1 MKRIMLSDNELA
13 VLRVLWGAS
22 APLSRPE
29 ILARMSKNVWHPN
42 SVHRVL
48 NSLMQ
53 KGYVQ
58 VEGIAR
64 CGQNYGRTYRAA
76 ITQSDY
82 MADVALH
89 AIPDIPEVEC
99 VLDVMSAM
107 VRRKNITEKTIA
119 MLEEMLAQRREEL
132 RQGAHEDTGKK

>member
-1 MKRIMLSDNELA
+1 MLSDNELA
-13 VLRVLWGAS
+13 VLRVFWS
-22 APLSRPE
+22 TRTPLSRPE

-89 AIPDIPEVEC
+89 AIPDIPEEEC

>member
-1 MKRIMLSDNELA
+1 MLSDNELA

-29 ILARMSKNVWHPN
+29 ILARMPENVWHPN

-58 VEGIAR
+58 VGGIAR
-64 CGQNYGRTYRAA
+64 CGQNYGRTYHAV

-89 AIPDIPEVEC
+89 AIPDVPEEEC

-107 VRRKNITEKTIA
+107 VRRKNVTEKTIA

-132 RQGAHEDTGKK
+132 RQGTREDSDKK

>member
-1 MKRIMLSDNELA
+1 MLSDNELA

-29 ILARMSKNVWHPN
+29 ILARMSENVWHPN

-64 CGQNYGRTYRAA
+64 CGQNYGRTYRAV

-89 AIPDIPEVEC
+89 AIPNVPEEEC

-107 VRRKNITEKTIA
+107 VRRKNITETTIA
-119 MLEEMLAQRREEL
+119 MLEEMLAQRRTEL
-132 RQGAHEDTGKK
+132 RQGTHKDNDTK